1 MNKFFNAGKALV
13 ARGCGKALVVASGVG
28 LAGAAHAQTSGT
40 TVDVSSVVST
50 IHGGLAAI
58 AAIGLA
64 VLGVYGAIAI
74 YNWVKRPI
82 K

>member
-28 LAGAAHAQTSGT
+28 LAGAAHAQTGT

-50 IHGGLAAI
+50 INGGLAAI